1 MFKKLAVTIILLLS
15 TTASAFPAESTAGK
29 NIPAIVASTSIIAEM
44 VEMLA
49 GESIRAQVL
58 IAPGACPGHFDLRP
72 ADAMRISGARILIR
86 HGFQGYLDRKLS
98 AQNPGLKIIA
108 LQTKGALLI
117 PENLID
123 GLGNLKALLIENFPA
138 ESALIERN
146 YPGAVDEINSLSNVA
161 GEKLEKAGIEGTLV
175 QASVQQAEF
184 ARWAGLIVT
193 AEFPNEIDGL
203 TMLKLKELVSSARK
217 NDVSF
222 IVGNYQGSGREI
234 SAAIAAGTGLPSCT
248 ISNFPGAENSAQK
261 YPQLLLE
268 SIDQL
273 IATAHRAGNHGSG
286 Y

>member
-1 MFKKLAVTIILLLS
+1 MFKKLTVIIILLLS
-15 TTASAFPAESTAGK
+15 TTTASFPTESKSG
-29 NIPAIVASTSIIAEM
+29 NDIPVVVASTSIIAEM

-49 GESIRAQVL
+49 GGSIQAQVL
-58 IAPGACPGHFDLRP
+58 IPPGACPGHFDLRP
-72 ADAMRISGARILIR
+72 TDAMRISGSRILIR
-86 HGFQGYLDRKLS
+86 HAFQGYLDRKLS
-98 AQNPGLKIIA
+98 AQNPKLKIIA
-108 LQTKGALLI
+108 LQAKGALLI

-123 GLGNLKALLIENFPA
+123 GLGNLKAVLIENFPGN
-138 ESALIERN
+138 SAIIERN
-146 YPGAVDEINSLSNVA
+146 YLGTIAKVDSLSKVA
-161 GEKLEKAGIEGTLV
+161 REKLEKAQIDGVLV

-184 ARWAGLIVT
+184 ARWAGLNVA

-203 TMLKLKELVSSARK
+203 TMLKLKDLVSSARH

-234 SAAIAAGTGLPSCT
+234 SAAIAARTDLPVCT
-248 ISNFPGAENSAQK
+248 ISNFPGAEDSVQN

-273 IATAHRAGNHGSG
+273 TATAYRAKNHVSG